1 MKSARLYLIYFQ
13 SCAGRPQAGD
23 RILCSF
29 IKEFLAEGRRGG
41 GFSDQEPVRNR
52 VLRILQPSGGCE
64 NPGKAAPGRESRK
77 SAGTRREI
85 EYACPNTT
93 CQGL

>member
-13 SCAGRPQAGD
+13 SYAGRPQAGD

-64 NPGKAAPGRESRK
+64 NPGKAVPEWESRNPLALRI
-77 SAGTRREI
+77 SWRA
-85 EYACPNTT
+85 A
-93 CQGL
+93 